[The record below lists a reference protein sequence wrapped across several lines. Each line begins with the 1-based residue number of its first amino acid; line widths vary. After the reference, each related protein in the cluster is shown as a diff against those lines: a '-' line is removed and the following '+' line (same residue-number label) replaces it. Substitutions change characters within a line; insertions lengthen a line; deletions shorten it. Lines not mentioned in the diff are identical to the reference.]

1 MAGIPFNVI
10 ENPFVL
16 DLFKD
21 LNPGYSPPSR
31 TTLSNHLITE
41 EYTRVSLAIDHDLEQ
56 SDNLTLT
63 LDDSHTNEFLIKE
76 ISSIIEKLG
85 SDKFTTIVTDNTSN
99 CQIARQNI
107 HQMYPHIW
115 NIPHA
120 INLIVSDLVKLEPI
134 KKFINE
140 CGKINQ
146 YFSTSYTSNI
156 LLKQD
161 FTNMI
166 IKGDGLQTWM
176 KTCWGLYL

>member
-56 SDNLTLT
+56 SDNLTLN
-63 LDDSHTNEFLIKE
+63 SHTNEFLIKE

-85 SDKFTTIVTDNTSN
+85 SDKFTAIVTDNTSN

-115 NIPHA
+115 NIQLSQC
-120 INLIVSDLVKLEPI
+120 LIRFLE
-134 KKFINE
+134 
-140 CGKINQ
+140 
-146 YFSTSYTSNI
+146 SMLI
-156 LLKQD
+156 LLQ
-161 FTNMI
+161 I
-166 IKGDGLQTWM
+166 M
-176 KTCWGLYL
+176 KLPF